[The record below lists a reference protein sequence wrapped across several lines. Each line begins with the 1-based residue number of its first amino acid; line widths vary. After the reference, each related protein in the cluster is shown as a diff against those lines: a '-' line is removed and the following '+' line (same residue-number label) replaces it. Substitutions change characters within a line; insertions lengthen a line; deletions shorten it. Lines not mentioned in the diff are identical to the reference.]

1 MSFQELI
8 IVACHAV
15 FIGDTKEDIYMDDKW
30 VLFPFQKGEPKFY
43 VEHLKA
49 GIKLAS
55 EKSNSVLVI
64 SGGRTRQEVLV
75 FSEAGSY
82 FKLAELEGW
91 FGFEDVK
98 KRTYL
103 ERYARDSFE
112 NLLFSLCVYFNLYG
126 KLPKKTYLVTWK
138 FKQQRYDFHRESIG
152 LNPDEFEFVGVNNP
166 EDLDLAIENEKRT
179 LLEFKSDPYGIKGI
193 LREKKQLRNPLWV
206 THPYKCTVFKD
217 ILESLKF

>member
-1 MSFQELI
+1 MNFEELI
-8 IVACHAV
+8 IVACHAK
-15 FIGDTKEDIYMDDKW
+15 FIGEKREDIYNDKKW
-30 VLFPFQKGEPKFY
+30 VLFPFQKGEPKYY

-64 SGGRTRQEVLV
+64 SGGRTRQQALVL
-75 FSEAGSY
+75 SEAGSY
-82 FKLAELEGW
+82 LKIAELEAW

-98 KRTYL
+98 KRTYP

-112 NLLFSLCVYFNLYG
+112 NLLFSLCLYFNLFG
-126 KLPKKTYLVTWK
+126 KLPKKSYLVTWK
-138 FKQQRYDFHRESIG
+138 FKQERYDFHRESIG
-152 LNPDEFEFVGVNNP
+152 LKPDEFEFVGVNNP

-179 LLEFKSDPYGIKGI
+179 LLEFKSDPYGIRGV
-193 LREKKQLRNPLWV
+193 LREKKQLRNPLGII
-206 THPYKCTVFKD
+206 HPYKCTVFKD